1 MNMEMNKDRFGVTAK
16 KAYELYEKSGCVHGR
31 DFENWLEA
39 EKIVIAKS
47 TKKEFAGVRE
57 KVEKVAKAASHTVK
71 KEVKGVVSG
80 VKATVKGLKKTKAMQ
95 G

>member
-1 MNMEMNKDRFGVTAK
+1 MEMNKDRFGEIAK
-16 KAYELYEKSGCVHGR
+16 KAYELYEKSEWVHGR

-39 EKIVIAKS
+39 EKIVIAKYA
-47 TKKEFAGVRE
+47 KKELAGVSG
-57 KVEKVAKAASHTVK
+57 KVEKVAKAASLTVK

-80 VKATVKGLKKTKAMQ
+80 VKATLKGLKKTKAMQ